1 MRPVPWTAGWAAASW
16 LCATAA
22 MAAPAA
28 PSVVRCT
35 LAQCFQRGLERSPLM
50 AAARLGLDQYQSKL
64 REAKSVFYPKFE
76 VNGFASVLPAL
87 KPGRDGGEPLE
98 DYDFTSLGPLAVG
111 SIGMAQTIW
120 TAGKVSSLKQLAS
133 EGVDIARATV
143 RVAEDEL
150 RYQLGRAWW
159 GLVLVEDLRELTG
172 DVRRILDETRTRM
185 EKQRD
190 AGDEG
195 FNQGDLL
202 RLNVYAAEIEDKL
215 RQNERAKQQAL
226 DGARLAMGES
236 LDVAVEPVGELT
248 PVAVPPLPIE
258 AVEALALANS
268 PRFLAQR
275 GGVRARLLQVESAEA
290 QLWPDLLFIVRVA
303 GTYAPTRD
311 STGDSLASNPSNA
324 ATTGLGLV
332 LRWTLDIWRQVEK
345 IAQARLDLRQA
356 QLTIEHER
364 QKLKVDVRAA
374 FREMTDARAM
384 IDVQY
389 KAFKSARGLLN
400 ATTQAWEDGFED
412 YAEVLRVTE
421 SYVRRRLAW
430 AEAIH
435 GYNLAAAALGR
446 LCGTDLA
453 AIKVALPVAAP

>member
-1 MRPVPWTAGWAAASW
+1 MVGRCWIAALAAAAS
-16 LCATAA
+16 LAA
-22 MAAPAA
+22 VPGLTTPAA
-28 PSVVRCT
+28 VRCT
-35 LAQCFQRGLERSPLM
+35 LAQCFQQGLEKSPLM
-50 AAARLGLDQYQSKL
+50 AAARLGLDQYQSRL

-87 KPGRDGGEPLE
+87 KPGRDGSEPLE
-98 DYDFTSLGPLAVG
+98 DYDFTNLGPLGVA
-111 SIGMAQTIW
+111 SIGMAQTLW
-120 TAGKVSSLKQLAS
+120 TAGKVSSLKQLAN

-150 RYQLGRAWW
+150 RYQLSRAWW

-172 DVRRILDETRTRM
+172 DVRRILDETRTKM

-190 AGDEG
+190 DGDEG

-215 RQNERAKQQAL
+215 RGNERAKQQAL
-226 DGARLAMGES
+226 DGARLAMGLPLETP
-236 LDVAVEPVGELT
+236 VEPVGELT
-248 PVAVPPLPIE
+248 PVAVPPLSVE
-258 AVEALALANS
+258 AIEALAQANS

-275 GGVRARLLQVESAEA
+275 GGVRARLLQVEAAEA

-311 STGDSLASNPSNA
+311 SSSDSLASNPSNA

-345 IAQARLDLRQA
+345 IDQARLDLRQA
-356 QLTIEHER
+356 QFNIEHER
-364 QKLKVDVRAA
+364 QKLKVDARAA

-389 KAFKSARGLLN
+389 KAYKSARGLLN

-430 AEAIH
+430 AEAIY
-435 GYNLAAAALGR
+435 GYNLAVAALGR
-446 LCGTDLA
+446 LCGTDLT
-453 AIKVALPVAAP
+453 ALTAVMPVGHP